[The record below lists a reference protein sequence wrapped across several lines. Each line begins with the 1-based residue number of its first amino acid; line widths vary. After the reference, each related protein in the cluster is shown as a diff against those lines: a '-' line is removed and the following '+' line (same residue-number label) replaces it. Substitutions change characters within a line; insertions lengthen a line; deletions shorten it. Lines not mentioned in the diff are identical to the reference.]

1 MRYWEVRSSGVTWKI
16 KYLKSVQKDMR
27 KIDQKDQ
34 TRIREYLESHIAHS
48 DNPRNFG
55 KLLKG
60 SYSEFWRY
68 RVGNYRIVC
77 ELDDTSITILVLR
90 VGHRKD
96 IYKK

>member
-1 MRYWEVRSSGVTWKI
+1 MTWKI

-34 TRIREYLESHIAHS
+34 TRIREYLEKNIAYS
-48 DNPRNFG
+48 DNPRNVG

-60 SYSEFWRY
+60 SYADLWRY
-68 RVGNYRIVC
+68 RVGKYRIVC

-96 IYKK
+96 IYRK